1 MKLHQKENPKQGAE
15 STKLEEFPSGKG
27 PFPPWRCQSSV
38 LLRRLASAS
47 CSLLKLCRCLC
58 FAAIFS
64 SISAFA
70 VQAAGEIVIKVAT
83 LAPQGSEWHKILLE
97 MGAEWQQAS
106 NGRIVFRLYP
116 GGVVGDDPDIVRK
129 MQLGTLDA
137 GLLTVN
143 GLSRIDR
150 GIAALEIPLA
160 YADYGELDCVREQLG
175 PQLERRME
183 ATGFIV
189 LGWSD
194 GGWTHFFTKSA
205 VRTPADLK
213 KLKMFVWAGDDQY
226 TELVK
231 KAGFNPVP
239 LPSTEIATALQTG
252 LVNAVTVNP
261 QGILL
266 LQWYKQVRYMTD
278 FKWAVF
284 LGGIVISKSS
294 WEKIPAD
301 IRPAVRQAA
310 NKAAVRLRD
319 FSRQT
324 EQSDIEVLKK
334 NGVQVVSVDDKTL
347 IEWRNLVDGVLP
359 QVRGS
364 YLPADTLDTA
374 LKLRDQCRRQVGEA
388 RK

>member
-1 MKLHQKENPKQGAE
+1 MKPHQ
-15 STKLEEFPSGKG
+15 TKKRKLKFS
-27 PFPPWRCQSSV
+27 
-38 LLRRLASAS
+38 RRI
-47 CSLLKLCRCLC
+47 C
-58 FAAIFS
+58 FAAVFFF
-64 SISAFA
+64 ISAFA
-70 VQAAGEIVIKVAT
+70 AQASGEVVLKVAT

-97 MGAEWQQAS
+97 MGDEWQKAS

-116 GGVVGDDPDIVRK
+116 GGVAGDDSDLVRK
-129 MQLGTLDA
+129 MRLGTLDV
-137 GLLTVN
+137 GVLTVN
-143 GLSRIDR
+143 GLSSIDR
-150 GIAALEIPLA
+150 GVLGLEVPLA
-160 YADYGELDCVREQLG
+160 FSDNGELDCALEKMS

-183 ATGFIV
+183 AKGFIV
-189 LGWSD
+189 LGWSEA
-194 GGWTHFFTKSA
+194 GWAHFFTKSP
-205 VRTPADLK
+205 VRTPDDMR
-213 KLKMFVWAGDDQY
+213 KLKMFVWAGDDEY
-226 TELVK
+226 VELWK
-231 KAGFNPVP
+231 KVGFNPVP
-239 LPSTEIATALQTG
+239 LPVTEIATALQTG